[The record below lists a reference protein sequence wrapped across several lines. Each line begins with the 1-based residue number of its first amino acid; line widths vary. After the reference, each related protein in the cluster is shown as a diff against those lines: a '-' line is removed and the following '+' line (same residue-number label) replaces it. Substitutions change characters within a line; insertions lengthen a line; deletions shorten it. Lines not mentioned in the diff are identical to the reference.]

1 MMLSPAIRL
10 LRHIP
15 LLVAG
20 MGLLFVP
27 SCVVG
32 FPKGPESNPQKRA
45 KLIHEYRG
53 VAREHV
59 DRYIQSGYLDIDAL
73 QEAIDYERLTTEI
86 APTGCPS
93 CYRELGKVLSFMG
106 HHYRVSYEEAQADA
120 ELEQPDSEK
129 KREFLDEA
137 DEYYT
142 EMAHFLRESNTA
154 YASFFFNP
162 EGLLVEPRDVER
174 VMRHHEYL
182 KEYNE
187 AMYYLEKLSGIAYVG
202 VLETQDRDLIRGR
215 IDTLRRYYERRLA
228 KQRARNHRDRQRS
241 RRTVDEDENRRG
253 PSRAR
258 QRLRER
264 ADELRRRR
272 VAIVSPLFL
281 LTLSISSMSSSS
293 LSSASF
299 P

>member
-1 MMLSPAIRL
+1 MMLSLAIRL
-10 LRHIP
+10 LRHIL

-20 MGLLFVP
+20 MFPLVVS
-27 SCVVG
+27 SCVVD
-32 FPKGPESNPQKRA
+32 FPKGPEADPRKRA
-45 KLIHEYRG
+45 RLIQEYRG

-73 QEAIDYERLTTEI
+73 QEAIDNERLTTEI

-120 ELEQPDSEK
+120 ELERDRER
-129 KREFLDEA
+129 KREFLEEA
-137 DEYYT
+137 DEYYA

-182 KEYNE
+182 KEFNE
-187 AMYYLEKLSGIAYVG
+187 ALYYLEKLSGIAYVG
-202 VLETQDRDLIRGR
+202 VVETQDKDLIRER
-215 IDTLRRYYERRLA
+215 IDTLRRYYKRRLEE
-228 KQRARNHRDRQRS
+228 QRARNYRDRQRS

-258 QRLRER
+258 RRLRER
-264 ADELRRRR
+264 ADEPRSYRRDR
-272 VAIVSPLFL
+272 
-281 LTLSISSMSSSS
+281 
-293 LSSASF
+293 
-299 P
+299 